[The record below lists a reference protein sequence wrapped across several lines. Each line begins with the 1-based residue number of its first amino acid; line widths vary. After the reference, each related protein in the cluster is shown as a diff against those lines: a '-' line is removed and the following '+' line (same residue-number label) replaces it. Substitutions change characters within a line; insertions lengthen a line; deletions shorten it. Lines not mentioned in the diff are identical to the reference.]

1 MYQKTIKLFL
11 QDGDPNERIVCE
23 LSNWDGIAYKIP
35 RTMLKKSKEL
45 KYIKNTGVYLLFGE
59 KEEIPY
65 VYIGE
70 GENLYE
76 RLEDYLA
83 DDKEFWIECIAY
95 SRKDN
100 SLNKAHVKYIENN
113 LYKEAKKSARYE
125 VDNSSVP
132 TESSISE
139 YEQAEM
145 REIIDNIK
153 MLTNALG
160 YKVFSYN
167 EDKKIE
173 NKKLL
178 YFKTKSFQAKGIVIN
193 EGFRVLKGST
203 VSKEQ
208 TKKSLAKGYKAL
220 RERLEKE
227 KIINENYEFISDYTF
242 NSSSAAADVI
252 SGYSNSGP
260 IVWKNKEGKTL
271 KELEE

>member
-76 RLEDYLA
+76 RLEDHLA

-145 REIIDNIK
+145 REKIDNIK

>member
-76 RLEDYLA
+76 RLEDHLA

-208 TKKSLAKGYKAL
+208 TKKSL
-220 RERLEKE
+220 RSEERRVGKE
-227 KIINENYEFISDYTF
+227 CR
-242 NSSSAAADVI
+242 
-252 SGYSNSGP
+252 
-260 IVWKNKEGKTL
+260 L
-271 KELEE
+271 